1 MSYYDDR
8 RTSVRDRR
16 RGDDDYYDS
25 RTDINTRDNARSTA
39 LVRRRSDDSYDEEIR
54 RDYSPGGGYY
64 RETTIRKSGV
74 RPAGTGGR
82 ARSAFDD
89 ESSYVSR
96 RRDDRDY
103 YGGGGGGYGRGDG
116 RGDYD
121 NRSRRSRRYS
131 DDSSASPPPRRE
143 KKERRKSM
151 PEEAL
156 EAVGL
161 AGLYKTITGKK
172 DRSRSR
178 SSSGDRRSTR
188 SRSRRGRSTSP
199 EHRKEQMQQALKA
212 AVLAGAASA
221 WRSRKEDG
229 GWGGEKG
236 KRVLT
241 AALTAGGVDGF
252 INRDKDPEKHQ
263 FRDVI
268 GSALAG
274 VATDRLV
281 NGPRSQSRGRAGSYS
296 PSGRRRSSRSRSRV
310 GDLLAGGT
318 IAATAKKLADNVRGR
333 SQSRGRDRSR
343 DSYSDDSRSPPRRKS
358 RSRSVI
364 ASGLSKVG
372 LGSAADRVDPAG
384 ARERSRSRGG
394 NRRRYSDDDYDA
406 PRPGG
411 SIYDPPNYDNRNV
424 SNSRDLDSQNGAMV
438 ARPNSTG
445 QMASNGY
452 KFETKAHHFGDP
464 ETDSDSDL
472 GSSSDDEQIHKRG
485 KKKMLISGGLAT
497 IATIHAGKSV
507 HDSMEKRKRRKT
519 AVKEGIISKQEAQ
532 EHKTRDRLQEAASI
546 GLAALGIKGAYS
558 EWKEVKEA
566 MEEDR
571 EQKEKNIR
579 HARKRSARR
588 AKYHAAGMN
597 GDYAN
602 SAPTLGDPF
611 YNDQHGGQQY
621 QHYDQGAYMS
631 GANGGPSPLSGAY
644 HRDPNAPQYFDNN
657 PNHPHYSDGNP
668 YAYQQEYHP
677 YNDAP
682 YSAPPV
688 QGGTGFP
695 PPPVGHPQPP
705 Q

>member
-8 RTSVRDRR
+8 RTTVRDRR
-16 RGDDDYYDS
+16 RDDDYYDS

-82 ARSAFDD
+82 ARSAYDD

-96 RRDDRDY
+96 RQDRDNY
-103 YGGGGGGYGRGDG
+103 YGGYAGGGR
-116 RGDYD
+116 RD
-121 NRSRRSRRYS
+121 NDERSRRSRRYS
-131 DDSSASPPPRRE
+131 DESSRSPPPRQRR
-143 KKERRKSM
+143 ERRKSM

-161 AGLYKTITGKK
+161 AGIYKKLTGN
-172 DRSRSR
+172 RSRSR

-188 SRSRRGRSTSP
+188 SRSRRGRSNSP

-252 INRDKDPEKHQ
+252 INRDKDPERHQ
-263 FRDVI
+263 FRDIV
-268 GSALAG
+268 GSAIAG

-343 DSYSDDSRSPPRRKS
+343 DSYSSDSRSPPPRRS
-358 RSRSVI
+358 RSRSVL
-364 ASGLSKVG
+364 ARGLSKVG
-372 LGSAADRVDPAG
+372 LGSAADRVDPSG
-384 ARERSRSRGG
+384 ARERSRSRGPS
-394 NRRRYSDDDYDA
+394 RRRYSDDDYDA

-411 SIYDPPNYDNRNV
+411 SMYDPPNYNNQNV
-424 SNSRDLDSQNGAMV
+424 SNSRDLDAENGAMIS
-438 ARPNSTG
+438 RPQSTG
-445 QMASNGY
+445 PYAHPPDGY
-452 KFETKAHHFGDP
+452 RYDSKPHHFGDP

-472 GSSSDDEQIHKRG
+472 GRSSDDEQLNKKS
-485 KKKMLISGGLAT
+485 KKKLLISGGLAT

-519 AVKEGIISKQEAQ
+519 AVKEGIISKEEASQ
-532 EHKTRDRLQEAASI
+532 HKTRDRLQEAASI
-546 GLAALGIKGAYS
+546 GLAALGLKGAYS
-558 EWKEVKEA
+558 EWKEVKEK
-566 MEEDR
+566 MEEDK
-571 EQKEKNIR
+571 EQKETNIR

-588 AKYHAAGMN
+588 AKYKAAGMN

-602 SAPTLGDPF
+602 SAPTFGNPSYD
-611 YNDQHGGQQY
+611 DQYGNQQ
-621 QHYDQGAYMS
+621 YDQGPYMS
-631 GANGGPSPLSGAY
+631 GANGGPSPLSGGY
-644 HRDPNAPQYFDNN
+644 NRDQNV
-657 PNHPHYSDGNP
+657 PHYFDGNP
-668 YAYQQEYHP
+668 YAYQQDLQNQQYGQ
-677 YNDAP
+677 AP

-688 QGGTGFP
+688 QGGTGYP

-705 Q
+705 V